1 MCVRAHTHTNRRLVH
16 LMLVFRHLWSRR
28 RVRVC
33 EETVDDVP
41 AEACGLLQ
49 LNAQRKALS

>member
-1 MCVRAHTHTNRRLVH
+1 
-16 LMLVFRHLWSRR
+16 MLVFRHLWSRR